1 MPNLTD
7 EQKDKANA
15 EMKSF
20 EAVVNSMTPYER
32 RHPETL
38 KYSREEPDCQR
49 QWQDQRRREPGDS
62 EVGTSQRAM
71 MKQMKQYQKS
81 GKIPPGFGGR

>member
-38 KYSREEPDCQR
+38 KYSREEPDRQR
-49 QWQDQRRREPGDS
+49 QPARP
-62 EVGTSQRAM
+62 T
-71 MKQMKQYQKS
+71 
-81 GKIPPGFGGR
+81 PT